1 MAYVTTVYCTDEDL
15 AVRASGDFPILC
27 PPWQGMASGS
37 DGMVDS
43 GDLWTL
49 SSPTVDF
56 SAAGLVA
63 GHVVKLTHRTISRYG
78 SGWLYAVSSASSS
91 GVTLRNVGMNP
102 NVGVPP
108 APIGGM
114 TSIVFEVPTLAPQIE
129 EVSYRINRD
138 YRIEDALVDA
148 DREVADL
155 YDVRELRELC
165 VLMVL
170 HQRYTIENRSEGSD
184 YKAKIDLLQKEI
196 DELSPR
202 IRLRW
207 GPTGDDAP
215 PGGSFSMRSYR

>member
-1 MAYVTTVYCTDEDL
+1 MAYVSTVYCTDEDL
-15 AVRASGDFPILC
+15 AVRATGDFPILC
-27 PPWQGMASGS
+27 PPWQNLASGS
-37 DGMVDS
+37 DGMVDAS
-43 GDLWTL
+43 NLWLL

-56 SAAGLVA
+56 EAAEVAAGN
-63 GHVVKLTHRTISRYG
+63 VVKLTHRTINRYG
-78 SGWLYAVSSASSS
+78 SGFLYAVESVSSS
-91 GVTLRNVGMNP
+91 GVTLRNIGLPSM
-102 NVGVPP
+102 GGAPP
-108 APIGGM
+108 VPIGGM
-114 TSIVFEVPTLAPQIE
+114 TSIVFEVPHLRGQIE

-138 YRIEDALVDA
+138 YRIEDALIDP

-202 IRLRW
+202 VRLRW

-215 PGGSFSMRSYR
+215 PGNAFGMRTYR